1 MSEGTPVFRV
11 ISPLQRPARQATT
24 KAMKKDATLA
34 TWLEKKTK
42 NSALIPYTEPTERSI
57 SPEMRINAIP
67 MATIPSSAACARS
80 AAALPAV
87 ANWPSVRIVNAT
99 QTTTKLANTP
109 NSEILLSDL
118 RGFARVLVRVSVRG
132 LVDRMLSLFFCP
144 ARNREQ

>member
-11 ISPLQRPARQATT
+11 ISPLQRPARQATP
-24 KAMKKDATLA
+24 KAMKKDATLP

-57 SPEMRINAIP
+57 SPEMRINAIT
-67 MATIPSSAACARS
+67 MATIPSSADCASS

-109 NSEILLSDL
+109 NSEILLNAL
-118 RGFARVLVRVSVRG
+118 RGLARVLVRVAVQVV
-132 LVDRMLSLFFCP
+132 VDSMLRLLFCP
-144 ARNREQ
+144 ARNR